1 MGIRG
6 TAVKAVGTFTSGSP
20 LTFRPIGAT
29 GVVHVGVV
37 PPVPTPGGMILGE
50 RMAPT
55 EPAKAPEAAEKGLA
69 GMPVS

>member
-20 LTFRPIGAT
+20 LTFRPVGAT

-37 PPVPTPGGMILGE
+37 PPVPTPGGMTLGE
-50 RMAPT
+50 RCAMAPT
-55 EPAKAPEAAEKGLA
+55 EPEAAQNGLA